1 MAQYFNDMGTQVQ
14 QFRTQADAG
23 IGAAVDIINSELEV
37 IAELNAQIA
46 NNLVQGLPV
55 GDLQDRRD
63 VPVKT
68 IAEYMDLPEFT
79 APSGQLPPFTD
90 SAPPLAPAPPV
101 RPPIRTPPCPASV
114 SPPA

>member
-14 QFRTQADAG
+14 QFRTQADAE

-55 GDLQDRRD
+55 GDLPDRRD
-63 VPVKT
+63 FAVKT
-68 IAEYMDLPEFT
+68 IAEDMDRQEFT
-79 APSGQLPPFTD
+79 DTSGQTRTAVRCGGEECVRMCNYGWLTD
-90 SAPPLAPAPPV
+90 Q
-101 RPPIRTPPCPASV
+101 
-114 SPPA
+114 